1 MGGLEN
7 LTSILLLVV
16 MFLLIAIALLGF
28 VYWYMSYK
36 KKVMGGEKNKTNNTT
51 SKIQKGGQY
60 TPIPISDFMQF
71 DKIEDNM
78 IIQDNG
84 EKYLMVLACEGVNY
98 DLMSEV
104 EKNSVELGFQ
114 QFLSTLRF
122 PIQLYIQTR
131 TVNIEDNIRMYKE
144 RLRNVEVE
152 LYRKQK
158 EQAYIMQN
166 PNSVTEKEKQE
177 TKLELLRLQNLYDYG
192 IDVIHNIEA
201 TSKSKNV
208 LKKSYYIVIPYY
220 ASEIGTNVTDEE
232 GKRSIIFS
240 ELYVRA
246 QSIVRTLFMSS
257 VKAKIMNSVELMDL
271 LYVAYNRDDSEIF
284 GINKALEAG
293 YDELYSTAPDALDKR
308 MKALD
313 KDAETKAIELAQEAI
328 NSVKASRKKTI
339 DKKEENFKTLVR
351 EMAEKLLKENRA
363 YIGLSLTEKAIENVR
378 NSTEDKEGNVDD
390 QKTKKRTR
398 ANASKNA

>member
-51 SKIQKGGQY
+51 SKTQKGGQY

-328 NSVKASRKKTI
+328 NSVKASRKK
-339 DKKEENFKTLVR
+339 
-351 EMAEKLLKENRA
+351 
-363 YIGLSLTEKAIENVR
+363 
-378 NSTEDKEGNVDD
+378 
-390 QKTKKRTR
+390 Q
-398 ANASKNA
+398 

>member
-166 PNSVTEKEKQE
+166 PNSVTEKEQQE
-177 TKLELLRLQNLYDYG
+177 TKLELLRLQNLSL
-192 IDVIHNIEA
+192 IHISEP
-201 TSKSKNV
+201 TR
-208 LKKSYYIVIPYY
+208 PY
-220 ASEIGTNVTDEE
+220 
-232 GKRSIIFS
+232 
-240 ELYVRA
+240 
-246 QSIVRTLFMSS
+246 
-257 VKAKIMNSVELMDL
+257 
-271 LYVAYNRDDSEIF
+271 
-284 GINKALEAG
+284 
-293 YDELYSTAPDALDKR
+293 
-308 MKALD
+308 
-313 KDAETKAIELAQEAI
+313 
-328 NSVKASRKKTI
+328 
-339 DKKEENFKTLVR
+339 
-351 EMAEKLLKENRA
+351 
-363 YIGLSLTEKAIENVR
+363 
-378 NSTEDKEGNVDD
+378 
-390 QKTKKRTR
+390 
-398 ANASKNA
+398 

>member
-7 LTSILLLVV
+7 LTSILLMVV

-28 VYWYMSYK
+28 AYWYMSYK
-36 KKVMGGEKNKTNNTT
+36 KKVMGGKEDKANNATNKT
-51 SKIQKGGQY
+51 QKGGQY

-122 PIQLYIQTR
+122 PIQLYTQTR

-144 RLRNVEVE
+144 RLRSVEVE
-152 LYRKQK
+152 LYKKQK

-192 IDVIHNIEA
+192 IDVIQNIEA

-220 ASEIGTNVTDEE
+220 ASEIGTHVTDEE
-232 GKRSIIFS
+232 GKRNIIFS